1 MVSSPSQIEIQRSE
15 SYARWFS
22 SLRDQRAIGRILAR
36 IRRLSVGNFGDSKAL
51 GGGVSELR
59 IDYGPGYRVYYSRR
73 GSKVVLLLTGGD
85 KSRQRADIAKARQ
98 IAAQWESD

>member
-1 MVSSPSQIEIQRSE
+1 MVSSPSQIEIRQTE

-22 SLRDQRAIGRILAR
+22 SLRDQRAIGRILAP

-59 IDYGPGYRVYYSRR
+59 IDYGPGYRIYFSRR
-73 GSKVVLLLTGGD
+73 DSKAILLLIGGD
-85 KSRQRADIAKARQ
+85 KSRQRADIAKARE
-98 IAAQWESD
+98 IAAQLEC